1 MDAGGADD
9 VEIALGVYVRRVV
22 RRWWIVAGVIV
33 VAIAIAVAGS
43 SSGHTKY
50 RAQTLISIGTPFT
63 ATGGAAITSA
73 FCTSPVAPATLIKQ
87 DAIREAAER
96 KAGLRP
102 GALKGHVSSQPVPG
116 AVTKLNFTP
125 AVNIIVQG
133 SFKGGT
139 TARAADA
146 LAEGVQAACSQ
157 YALRRLQTTQSR
169 LDRELKE
176 QADLSRRLDLAQSL
190 LDKVQSD
197 SGLSATNRL
206 LAATVAGNT
215 LSNIV
220 QRQNVLGQSIGDDQS
235 LLQQVKYVEL
245 TQIITRAKASKV
257 TAGGSSA
264 SLGVAIVLG
273 ALIGIALALLSYVV
287 VPARRKET

>member
-1 MDAGGADD
+1 VDAGGADD

>member
-1 MDAGGADD
+1 MARR
-9 VEIALGVYVRRVV
+9 ELLSALARLAMFWLLVLGTVSVP
-22 RRWWIVAGVIV
+22 A
-33 VAIAIAVAGS
+33 
-43 SSGHTKY
+43 
-50 RAQTLISIGTPFT
+50 AQTPSIP
-63 ATGGAAITSA
+63 
-73 FCTSPVAPATLIKQ
+73 
-87 DAIREAAER
+87 
-96 KAGLRP
+96 
-102 GALKGHVSSQPVPG
+102 
-116 AVTKLNFTP
+116 
-125 AVNIIVQG
+125 NIIVQG
-133 SFKGGT
+133 SFKGDT

-146 LAEGVQAACSQ
+146 LAEGVQAACSR

-190 LDKVQSD
+190 LDKVQGD

-245 TQIITRAKASKV
+245 
-257 TAGGSSA
+257 GG
-264 SLGVAIVLG
+264 
-273 ALIGIALALLSYVV
+273 
-287 VPARRKET
+287 R

>member
-1 MDAGGADD
+1 VDAGGADD

-33 VAIAIAVAGS
+33 VGLAIAVAGS
-43 SSGHTKY
+43 ASGHTKY

-176 QADLSRRLDLAQSL
+176 QADLSRRLGLAQTL

>member
-1 MDAGGADD
+1 VDAAGADD

-22 RRWWIVAGVIV
+22 RRGWIVAGVIV

-176 QADLSRRLDLAQSL
+176 QADLSRRLGLAQTL

>member
-1 MDAGGADD
+1 
-9 VEIALGVYVRRVV
+9 
-22 RRWWIVAGVIV
+22 
-33 VAIAIAVAGS
+33 VAGS

-176 QADLSRRLDLAQSL
+176 QADLSRRLGLAQTL